1 MDSDNFLVVS
11 SNSIENKNIE
21 EYLGI
26 VVGSTVRARNVGSDF
41 FATLNNLV
49 GGEVVSYSRLL
60 ERARDQAYERMIQ
73 EAKEKGANGI
83 INFRF
88 QTSQIVQ
95 GASEVMA
102 YGTAVKIS

>member
-1 MDSDNFLVVS
+1 MDSNNFLVVS
-11 SNSIENKNIE
+11 SSSIDNKKIE

-41 FATLNNLV
+41 FASLKNLV

-60 ERARDQAYERMIQ
+60 ERARDQAYKRMIQ

>member
-11 SNSIENKNIE
+11 SNTVDNKNID
-21 EYLGI
+21 EYLGV
-26 VVGSTVRARNVGSDF
+26 VVGSTVRARNFGSDI
-41 FATLNNLV
+41 FAFLKNIV

-60 ERARDQAYERMIQ
+60 ERARDQAYERMIT
-73 EAKEKGANGI
+73 EAKERGANCI
-83 INFRF
+83 ICFRF

>member
-11 SNSIENKNIE
+11 TNSVENKNID

-26 VVGSTVRARNVGSDF
+26 VVGSTVRARNAASDF
-41 FATLNNLV
+41 FATLKNIV

-60 ERARDQAYERMIQ
+60 EGARDQAYERMIK
-73 EAKEKGANGI
+73 EAKQKGANGI

-88 QTSQIVQ
+88 QTSQITQ
-95 GASEVMA
+95 GASEVIA

>member
-1 MDSDNFLVVS
+1 M
-11 SNSIENKNIE
+11 
-21 EYLGI
+21 
-26 VVGSTVRARNVGSDF
+26 RARNGGSDF
-41 FATLNNLV
+41 FATLKNLV

-60 ERARDQAYERMIQ
+60 ERARDQAYERMFQ
-73 EAKEKGANGI
+73 EAIEKGANGI